1 MGWQKTGTVTITEP
15 GIYFY
20 SEQICKSKKKKIKR
34 SRLIDSDKI
43 LKMIKIDLKLECQTS
58 N

>member
-20 SEQICKSKKKKIKR
+20 SKQNCKNKKKKMKW
-34 SRLIDSDKI
+34 SRLIASDKI
-43 LKMIKIDLKLECQTS
+43 LKMIKIDLKLDFKMS